1 MKSKAYGY
9 LFALAATT
17 IFSIQDAVS
26 KHLGEH
32 YPPIFVTMIR
42 YWAFAA
48 FCILLAARKRGGL
61 WAAARSTRPVLQI
74 ARGILLA
81 VEIMAVITAFA
92 HAGLAHSTAV
102 LSATPILVT
111 LLSIPLLGEHVGWR
125 RWSAIIAGL
134 AGVLLILKPD
144 TSGFLD
150 PWLLL
155 PVVCAAMYAIYLI
168 ATRLVS
174 RTDPPSTSFFYT
186 GIAGAVAAT
195 LVGPFFWADLQG
207 WDRAWMGFL
216 CISGMT
222 GHYLVIRAY
231 ELVDA
236 SAVQPISYLSLVYA
250 SGFGILLYGETLTWN
265 VVAGSAIVVGAGIF
279 TFWREYVR
287 RHQIPSSD
295 PHQR

>member
-17 IFSIQDAVS
+17 IFSLQDAVS

-32 YPPIFVTMIR
+32 YPPIFITMIR

-48 FCILLAARKRGGL
+48 FCILVVARKCGGL
-61 WAAARSTRPVLQI
+61 RAAAHTTRPVLQI
-74 ARGILLA
+74 FRGVLLV
-81 VEIMAVITAFA
+81 VEIMLVITAFA
-92 HAGLAHSTAV
+92 HAGLANSTAV
-102 LSATPILVT
+102 LAATPIVVT
-111 LLSIPLLGEHVGWR
+111 LLSIPLLGERVGWR

-134 AGVLLILKPD
+134 VGVLLILKPD
-144 TSGFLD
+144 ASGFLD

-155 PVVCAAMYAIYLI
+155 PVLCAVMYAVYLI

-174 RTDPPSTSFFYT
+174 RTDAPATSFFYI
-186 GIAGAVAAT
+186 GVVGAVTAT
-195 LVGPFFWADLQG
+195 LVGPFFWTDFQG
-207 WDRAWMGFL
+207 WDRAWMGLL
-216 CISGMT
+216 CITGMT

-231 ELVDA
+231 ELLDA

-250 SGFGILLYGETLTWN
+250 SLFGILLYGETLTWN

-279 TFWREYVR
+279 TFWREYVL

-295 PHQR
+295 PRQR

>member
-1 MKSKAYGY
+1 MKSKAHGY

-17 IFSIQDAVS
+17 IFSLQDAVS

-42 YWAFAA
+42 YWAFGA
-48 FCILLAARKRGGL
+48 FCILLASRKRGGL
-61 WAAARSTRPVLQI
+61 RAAASTTRPVLQI
-74 ARGILLA
+74 VRGVLLA
-81 VEIMAVITAFA
+81 VEIMIVITAFA

-134 AGVLLILKPD
+134 VGVLLILKPD
-144 TSGFLD
+144 ANGFLD

-155 PVVCAAMYAIYLI
+155 PVVCCVMYAIYLI

-174 RTDPPSTSFFYT
+174 RTDAPATSFFYT
-186 GIAGAVAAT
+186 GVAGAVTAT

-207 WDRAWMGFL
+207 WDRAWMGLL
-216 CISGMT
+216 CITGMT

-231 ELVDA
+231 ELLDA

-250 SGFGILLYGETLTWN
+250 SLFGVLLYGETLTWN
-265 VVAGSAIVVGAGIF
+265 IVAGSVIVVGAGIF
-279 TFWREYVR
+279 TFWREYVL
-287 RHQIPSSD
+287 RHQAPV
-295 PHQR
+295 QAAR